1 MKAMIK
7 SKEDILKEY
16 AVETIDEYNSL
27 YERVKKAMDQYARQQ
42 AIEFFKWY
50 GVKMAVFVE
59 YIKDVRPLVTSNEIE
74 EKIKEFEGKSFE
86 ELYNLFNPISKT
98 IKQ

>member
-59 YIKDVRPLVTSNEIE
+59 YIKDIRPLVTSKEIE
-74 EKIKEFEGKSFE
+74 EKIKEFDGKSFE
-86 ELYNLFNPISKT
+86 ELYNLFIQDQNKKP
-98 IKQ
+98 